1 MHCGKDTLVVNEKPF
16 DQKQIA
22 KFFKDVLK
30 GNVFGFAQ
38 VDIQLPVK
46 LYDKFSKMK
55 SLFVFN
61 RYLIER
67 NTPKEMNMYK
77 EKTGSKTIKE
87 TKKLLGVMKAKKI
100 ILYTLIIRWSLE
112 DGLRLTPVH
121 QLVEYE

>member
-38 VDIQLPVK
+38 VDIQVPVK

-55 SLFVFN
+55 SLFVVQQ
-61 RYLIER
+61 IPER
-67 NTPKEMNMYK
+67 NTPQEMNMYK
-77 EKTGSKTIKE
+77 EKTGRKTIKE

-112 DGLRLTPVH
+112 HGLRLTPVH

>member
-1 MHCGKDTLVVNEKPF
+1 MPCGKDTLVVNEKPF

-38 VDIQLPVK
+38 VDIQVPVK

-55 SLFVFN
+55 SLFVVQQ
-61 RYLIER
+61 IPER
-67 NTPKEMNMYK
+67 NTPQELNMYK
-77 EKTGSKTIKE
+77 EKTGRKTIKE

-112 DGLRLTPVH
+112 HGLRLTPVH

>member
-1 MHCGKDTLVVNEKPF
+1 MHCGKDKLVVNEKPF

-38 VDIQLPVK
+38 VDIQVPVK

-55 SLFVFN
+55 SLFVVQQ
-61 RYLIER
+61 IPER
-67 NTPKEMNMYK
+67 NTPQEMNMYK
-77 EKTGSKTIKE
+77 EKTGRKTIKE